1 LKITSKKQKM
11 AIQPIAKYF
20 ESNLNIINDFVCP
33 KEFVISGGANFWN
46 SKKMEILK
54 DENRFR
60 INLKFIDSDK
70 KYYQE
75 VSDRKIEAY
84 KLSNKDHKY
93 YVPKKATHMRSF
105 NPTNNEWGEEFNFT
119 FLGEIDQIGSVEDLK
134 EFDEKFHRLLI
145 PFSSGDRILKDFQ
158 RWNFTSDFK
167 SYNKALIKIEF
178 DNLSFHLFNFSND
191 KQQYW
196 GIDSLQLL
204 DFEKFKSIAY
214 SALNVYGFIKGNLY
228 LKEAYYFAS
237 EDRDFII
244 SDFHYTLIRDNL
256 ETGYRIFTTDPY
268 SVYVP
273 YHYDKGEQPN
283 TKEVSEW
290 NSELLN
296 FSEENFSK
304 LVEYFYKYEV
314 LSRSALIILE
324 ANTQP
329 LELKAASYCVAY
341 EGICHTIIKL
351 IDINAP
357 SVIDQLVWEQN
368 IKPEF
373 ENLLNTLTGSSLNED
388 QVRILK
394 NKINN
399 LNQPTNRDS
408 LTAPFVKLGYN
419 LSSIEIKCIDNR
431 NRFLHGS
438 LPVKT
443 NDEDENFKELY
454 FNSITIH
461 KLIYILILKLIGFD
475 GHIINYPKLHED
487 VTGKPVDEP
496 LFLKI

>member
-1 LKITSKKQKM
+1 M
-11 AIQPIAKYF
+11 
-20 ESNLNIINDFVCP
+20 
-33 KEFVISGGANFWN
+33 
-46 SKKMEILK
+46 
-54 DENRFR
+54 
-60 INLKFIDSDK
+60 
-70 KYYQE
+70 
-75 VSDRKIEAY
+75 
-84 KLSNKDHKY
+84 
-93 YVPKKATHMRSF
+93 
-105 NPTNNEWGEEFNFT
+105 
-119 FLGEIDQIGSVEDLK
+119 
-134 EFDEKFHRLLI
+134 
-145 PFSSGDRILKDFQ
+145 
-158 RWNFTSDFK
+158 
-167 SYNKALIKIEF
+167 
-178 DNLSFHLFNFSND
+178 
-191 KQQYW
+191 
-196 GIDSLQLL
+196 
-204 DFEKFKSIAY
+204 
-214 SALNVYGFIKGNLY
+214 
-228 LKEAYYFAS
+228 
-237 EDRDFII
+237 
-244 SDFHYTLIRDNL
+244 
-256 ETGYRIFTTDPY
+256 
-268 SVYVP
+268 
-273 YHYDKGEQPN
+273 
-283 TKEVSEW
+283 
-290 NSELLN
+290 
-296 FSEENFSK
+296 
-304 LVEYFYKYEV
+304 
-314 LSRSALIILE
+314 
-324 ANTQP
+324 
-329 LELKAASYCVAY
+329 ELKAASYCVAY